1 MPPQLATDML
11 SGVSFPRELTLSSL
25 TLLGGLILGLVSSLH
40 CVVMCGGVGGALS
53 MTLGRTTAFRDRARA
68 LMTAQAGKL
77 VSYVA
82 AGALV
87 GGFGSTLYGLF
98 DQHAAYA
105 VLQRFGALVLIWTAV
120 SLTGLLPSPAV
131 LGRLFAPLSR
141 WAWAEKRRG
150 HGLAALTAGLV
161 WGLLPCGMVY
171 AALMYAMLA
180 GDALRGGMVMLGFG
194 LGVSPLLTASSL
206 GVAWL
211 GKSDRRPVLQWA
223 AGLALIAIS
232 AATLIWPEA
241 AGALCRPAQ

>member
-1 MPPQLATDML
+1 M
-11 SGVSFPRELTLSSL
+11 SSL

-53 MTLGRTTAFRDRARA
+53 MTLGRTTAFRDRASA

-77 VSYVA
+77 ISYVT
-82 AGALV
+82 AGAVV
-87 GGFGSTLYGLF
+87 GAFGSSLYGLF

-105 VLQRFGALVLIWTAV
+105 VLQRLGALVLIWTAV
-120 SLTGLLPSPAV
+120 SLTGILPSPTILARV
-131 LGRLFAPLSR
+131 FAPLSR
-141 WAWAEKRRG
+141 WAWTEKRRG
-150 HGLAALTAGLV
+150 HGLSALMAGLV

-180 GDALRGGMVMLGFG
+180 GDAFHGGMVMLGFG

-211 GKSDRRPVLQWA
+211 GKSNRRPALQWS
-223 AGLALIAIS
+223 AGLALIAVSIF
-232 AATLIWPEA
+232 TLAWPDPVA
-241 AGALCRPAQ
+241 ALCRPAL

>member
-1 MPPQLATDML
+1 MT
-11 SGVSFPRELTLSSL
+11 SL

-53 MTLGRTTAFRDRARA
+53 MTLGRSEAMGDRARA
-68 LMTAQAGKL
+68 LMIAQAGKL
-77 VSYVA
+77 IAYVA
-82 AGALV
+82 AGSVV
-87 GGFGSTLYGLF
+87 GGLGAGLYGLF

-120 SLTGLLPSPAV
+120 SLTGILPSPAI
-131 LGRLFAPLSR
+131 LGRAFAPLSR

-150 HGLAALTAGLV
+150 KGLAALMAGLV

-180 GDALRGGMVMLGFG
+180 GDALRGGLVMLGFA

-206 GVAWL
+206 GVAWMA
-211 GKSDRRPVLQWA
+211 KTDRRPVLQWG
-223 AGLALIAIS
+223 AGLALISIS
-232 AATLIWPEA
+232 VASLVWPSVTNA
-241 AGALCRPAQ
+241 VCQPPT

>member
-1 MPPQLATDML
+1 M
-11 SGVSFPRELTLSSL
+11 SSL
-25 TLLGGLILGLVSSLH
+25 TLLGGLILGLMSSLH

-53 MTLGRTTAFRDRARA
+53 LSLGRTSSLPDRARA

-77 VSYVA
+77 IAYVT
-82 AGALV
+82 AGAIV
-87 GGFGSTLYGLF
+87 GGFGSALYGLF

-120 SLTGLLPSPAV
+120 SLTGILPSPAI
-131 LGRLFAPLSR
+131 LARAFTPLSS
-141 WAWAEKRRG
+141 WAWTQKRRG
-150 HGLAALTAGLV
+150 HGLAALIAGLV

-180 GDALRGGMVMLGFG
+180 GDALRGGLVMLGFG

-211 GKSDRRPVLQWA
+211 GKTDRRPALQWA
-223 AGLALIAIS
+223 AGLALIAVS
-232 AATLIWPEA
+232 VSTLVWPDV
-241 AGALCRPAQ
+241 AGALCRPVL